1 MRVRLNSKVYS
12 DLESA
17 MAYYLREAGS
27 QIATEFYDEFRRCK
41 QIIAER
47 PSLYSVVRDDIR
59 RINFHRFPYHILYKI
74 ADSESVQILVVKHD
88 RRDPDFGLDR

>member
-17 MAYYLREAGS
+17 MAYYLREAGG
-27 QIATEFYDEFRRCK
+27 QIATEIFEEFRRCRR
-41 QIIAER
+41 IIAER
-47 PSLYSVVRDDIR
+47 PRAYPIVRDDIR
-59 RINFHRFPYHILYKI
+59 CHRFPYHILYKI
-74 ADSESVQILVVKHD
+74 VDDSSSKILVVKHD